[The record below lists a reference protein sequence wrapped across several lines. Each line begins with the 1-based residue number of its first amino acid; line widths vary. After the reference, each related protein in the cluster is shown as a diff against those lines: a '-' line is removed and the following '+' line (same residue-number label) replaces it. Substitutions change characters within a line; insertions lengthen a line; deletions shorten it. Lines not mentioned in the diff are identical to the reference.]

1 MGRGGA
7 YWLITFFCVWMKL
20 MCGAIGRC
28 CAGGDAISGE
38 GDAMNLEYVLVVWF
52 LYSAYSLCCIYRT
65 LFVLHRLTG

>member
-1 MGRGGA
+1 
-7 YWLITFFCVWMKL
+7 

>member
-1 MGRGGA
+1 
-7 YWLITFFCVWMKL
+7 

-52 LYSAYSLCCIYRT
+52 LYSAYS
-65 LFVLHRLTG
+65 FVLHLPNLVCPSQFDRLIRQLLA